1 MKDDTRS
8 AEAKAR
14 SAFLLLP
21 SSFRRSCQV
30 ILPPS
35 AFILGCALAAG
46 AAVAQ
51 QYPVRPIRFIAPN
64 LPGGP
69 SDILARIIG
78 QKLSESMGQPVII
91 ENRAGASG
99 IIGTEMAAKSP
110 PDGYTLV
117 TGNNATFGANVSLFK
132 SLPYDPVKDFSPIA
146 LVATQPNILV
156 VHPSLPVIS
165 VKELIAFAKARPGQL
180 NYAGTGM
187 GAAANMSAELFKSMT
202 GTKMVGISYKSA
214 APALTDLIAGQ
225 TQLMF
230 ATSLSVMP
238 HIRSN
243 RLRALGV
250 TTARRTGAM
259 PELPTIAEAGV
270 PGFEAS
276 TWHGVF
282 VPAGTPAAIITR
294 LNAEINRM
302 LQLADVRE
310 RLEALGAEIVGGTP
324 KECSDHIQRE
334 IPKWAK
340 VIKET
345 GAKAE

>member
-1 MKDDTRS
+1 MRGILALTLTIL
-8 AEAKAR
+8 AE
-14 SAFLLLP
+14 
-21 SSFRRSCQV
+21 
-30 ILPPS
+30 ILVPAP
-35 AFILGCALAAG
+35 AA
-46 AAVAQ
+46 AQ
-51 QYPVRPIRFIAPN
+51 QYPVKPIRFIAPN

-69 SDILARIIG
+69 TDIQARLIG
-78 QKLSESMGQPVII
+78 QKLAESMGQPVVI

-99 IIGTEMAAKSP
+99 IIGTEAAAKSP

-132 SLPYDPVKDFSPIA
+132 KLPYDPVKDFAPI
-146 LVATQPNILV
+146 VWVSTQPNILV
-156 VHPSLPVIS
+156 VHPSLPVKS
-165 VKELIAFAKARPGQL
+165 VKELIAFARARPGEL

-187 GAAANMSAELFKSMT
+187 GAAANLSAELFKSMT
-202 GTKMVGISYKSA
+202 GTRMVGVSYKSA

-238 HIRSN
+238 HIRSE

-250 TTARRTGAM
+250 TTARRTQAL

-270 PGFEAS
+270 PGFEAT

-282 VPAGTPAAIITR
+282 VPAGTPAAIVDK

-302 LQLADVRE
+302 LQLPDVRE
-310 RLEALGAEIVGGTP
+310 RLAAMGAEIVGGTP
-324 KECSDHIQRE
+324 QEFADHIGRE

-340 VIKET
+340 VIRET
-345 GAKAE
+345 GAKPE